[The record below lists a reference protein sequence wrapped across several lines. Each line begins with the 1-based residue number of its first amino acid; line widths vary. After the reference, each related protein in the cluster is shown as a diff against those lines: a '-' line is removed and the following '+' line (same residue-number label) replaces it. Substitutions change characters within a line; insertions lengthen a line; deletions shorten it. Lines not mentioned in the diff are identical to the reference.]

1 LVKSFESVHLIDLT
15 SFEASIT
22 EKLKAILFNK
32 LSDNCNR
39 KKRDIALH
47 YQSLIN
53 CIELN
58 ETRRFDGQN
67 VAINQYDTS
76 CANIGSIDKFV
87 RNEIERWRFWET
99 IKGASGA
106 LFGGAVAGN
115 FFGLI
120 GGLISA
126 AAIATYMYLQNP
138 TDDDFKLKESH
149 VESMLNKNLSSVL
162 PDFFNNEEENLT
174 EIMFENVKEFV
185 IELNNDYSNNW
196 YHRYDILKQELNEN
210 EERMQLLDEEIADLK
225 SCVEELEECRSFVQN

>member
-1 LVKSFESVHLIDLT
+1 
-15 SFEASIT
+15 
-22 EKLKAILFNK
+22 
-32 LSDNCNR
+32 
-39 KKRDIALH
+39 
-47 YQSLIN
+47 
-53 CIELN
+53 
-58 ETRRFDGQN
+58 
-67 VAINQYDTS
+67 
-76 CANIGSIDKFV
+76 
-87 RNEIERWRFWET
+87 
-99 IKGASGA
+99 
-106 LFGGAVAGN
+106 
-115 FFGLI
+115 
-120 GGLISA
+120 
-126 AAIATYMYLQNP
+126 MYLQNP